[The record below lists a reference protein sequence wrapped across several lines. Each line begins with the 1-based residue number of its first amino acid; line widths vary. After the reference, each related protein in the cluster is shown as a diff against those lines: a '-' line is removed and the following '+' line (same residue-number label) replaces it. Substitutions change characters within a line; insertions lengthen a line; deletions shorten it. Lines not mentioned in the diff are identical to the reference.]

1 MPPRATPL
9 VLHPP
14 SARHASLPQVLPSV
28 AASMGVPGFGPAD
41 NTLGLAPA
49 RSSVVVLIDGLGER
63 LLRRRSGHA
72 PFLRSL
78 LAAGASLECGFPATT
93 ATSLA
98 SLGTGLTAG
107 GHGLLGYQLRIPG
120 SDRLF
125 DHLSWEGGPDP
136 LAWQP
141 SSTIFERVVGADVDV
156 VRIGL
161 GRFDGS
167 GLTTAALRGGRYVA
181 AASLAQGVRAA
192 LAALRRSPSVLV
204 YLYWGEVD
212 RVGHGHGC
220 GSREWGAALEEV
232 DAELR
237 RLAERLPA
245 HASMHVTADHGM
257 VDVPF
262 GQRLDLAV
270 DTELA
275 AGVHLVAGEPRAP
288 RLYCQPGAAADVAAT
303 WRSRFGERALIR
315 LKGEAIADGWFG
327 PFAERNADRL
337 GDVLIAFDESLAV
350 EDSRT
355 SKPVLLT
362 LLGMHGS
369 MTLDEV
375 TVPLLSVPAALEPEA
390 APMSVEG

>member
-1 MPPRATPL
+1 M
-9 VLHPP
+9 
-14 SARHASLPQVLPSV
+14 
-28 AASMGVPGFGPAD
+28 
-41 NTLGLAPA
+41 
-49 RSSVVVLIDGLGER
+49 
-63 LLRRRSGHA
+63 
-72 PFLRSL
+72 
-78 LAAGASLECGFPATT
+78 
-93 ATSLA
+93 
-98 SLGTGLTAG
+98 
-107 GHGLLGYQLRIPG
+107 
-120 SDRLF
+120 
-125 DHLSWEGGPDP
+125 
-136 LAWQP
+136 
-141 SSTIFERVVGADVDV
+141 
-156 VRIGL
+156 
-161 GRFDGS
+161 
-167 GLTTAALRGGRYVA
+167 
-181 AASLAQGVRAA
+181 
-192 LAALRRSPSVLV
+192 
-204 YLYWGEVD
+204 
-212 RVGHGHGC
+212 
-220 GSREWGAALEEV
+220 EEV

-288 RLYCQPGAAADVAAT
+288 QLYCQPGAAADVAAT

>member
-270 DTELA
+270 DT
-275 AGVHLVAGEPRAP
+275 GSTPV
-288 RLYCQPGAAADVAAT
+288 PGS
-303 WRSRFGERALIR
+303 SRKSTIGRWI
-315 LKGEAIADGWFG
+315 
-327 PFAERNADRL
+327 
-337 GDVLIAFDESLAV
+337 
-350 EDSRT
+350 SRT
-355 SKPVLLT
+355 STDLPMP
-362 LLGMHGS
+362 GG
-369 MTLDEV
+369 
-375 TVPLLSVPAALEPEA
+375 PARSTSSLPPAQVRAKAASSA
-390 APMSVEG
+390 APPTPCIAGYAEATPGR